1 MMCACVCVHAT
12 CVSARKQ
19 SHRWVKQTFAHKH
32 IHVGFFFSFPAP
44 LSLFLSLRCP
54 FFLLIFSSDA
64 QTQTP
69 YQTQRRW
76 NVNRTLRS
84 LFSCYK
90 VPSEFSSSIFRNP
103 EVDWPNILTTIV
115 ATPLVGKG
123 GLLSHARKTDVFS
136 GLCGANFWELLLYYY
151 ALWL

>member
-1 MMCACVCVHAT
+1 MCACVCPRDARMRMRTKPQVGEANFCTQTYT
-12 CVSARKQ
+12 C
-19 SHRWVKQTFAHKH
+19 W
-32 IHVGFFFSFPAP
+32 FSFSFLAP
-44 LSLFLSLRCP
+44 LSLSFSLRCP
-54 FFLLIFSSDA
+54 FFLLILSSDA

-90 VPSEFSSSIFRNP
+90 MLSEFSSSIFRNP
-103 EVDWPNILTTIV
+103 EVDWPNILTTII

-123 GLLSHARKTDVFS
+123 GLLSHPRTTDVFS
-136 GLCGANFWELLLYYY
+136 GLCGANIWELLLFYY

>member
-1 MMCACVCVHAT
+1 MCACVSPRRAYAHANKAT
-12 CVSARKQ
+12 GGWSKLLHTNICMV
-19 SHRWVKQTFAHKH
+19 
-32 IHVGFFFSFPAP
+32 FFSP
-44 LSLFLSLRCP
+44 LSLSLRCP

-64 QTQTP
+64 ETQTP

-90 VPSEFSSSIFRNP
+90 MRSEFSSSIFRNP

-123 GLLSHARKTDVFS
+123 GLLSHARTTDVFS
-136 GLCGANFWELLLYYY
+136 GLCGANIWELLLYYY
-151 ALWL
+151 AL